1 MVNNDIKGYF
11 TFFDQIRENSFE
23 AIALLKKSDIKNL
36 LLTGDNERVAKK
48 VSEELKMDGFIA
60 NVLPHEKLEKVK
72 ELQQKGEFVAMTG
85 DGVNDAPALAQSDVG
100 IAVGSGTDV
109 AAETAD
115 IILVNSNPMDIAN
128 LILFGKATYNKM
140 IQNLWWAAGY
150 NIIAIP
156 LAAGVLYKWNIMLE
170 PCSRRCAYEFK
181 YYCCCYKCTTIKT
194 KLAMI
199 EKIISW
205 STHNRFF
212 VWIGIVMI
220 VVGGVWSVMTT
231 PVDAIPD
238 LSENQVIVYTEWMGR
253 NPQIMEDQI
262 TYPLVSNLQGIP
274 NVKSIRAAS
283 MFGMSFIFVIFDEDA
298 EIYWARTR
306 VLERLNFAQQALP
319 PGVTPSLGPDGTGVG
334 HVFWYTLQGDGYDLG
349 ELRAVQDWYVKF
361 ALQNVEGVSEV
372 ASFGGFQKQYQV
384 SINPHKLVY
393 FNVSAM
399 DVSNALK
406 ANNRDV
412 GGSIYEMNRMGYMIR
427 GLGYIKDIKDIEEI
441 AVGAY
446 KSIPV
451 RLKDVADV
459 QMSSDIRLG
468 IVDENGEGEVVGGV
482 VVARYGENAKE
493 VIDNVKERLSDV
505 EKGLPP
511 GVKIKIAYDR
521 SNLIEAAITT
531 LKEALIEEIIVVS
544 LIVLLFLF
552 HVRSA
557 LVAIVTIPLSVLIG
571 FMLIKFF
578 GISLNIMS
586 LGGIALAIGDLVDAG
601 IVMTENAYKKL
612 VNAVLKTDE

>member
-1 MVNNDIKGYF
+1 
-11 TFFDQIRENSFE
+11 
-23 AIALLKKSDIKNL
+23 
-36 LLTGDNERVAKK
+36 
-48 VSEELKMDGFIA
+48 
-60 NVLPHEKLEKVK
+60 
-72 ELQQKGEFVAMTG
+72 
-85 DGVNDAPALAQSDVG
+85 
-100 IAVGSGTDV
+100 
-109 AAETAD
+109 
-115 IILVNSNPMDIAN
+115 
-128 LILFGKATYNKM
+128 
-140 IQNLWWAAGY
+140 
-150 NIIAIP
+150 
-156 LAAGVLYKWNIMLE
+156 
-170 PCSRRCAYEFK
+170 
-181 YYCCCYKCTTIKT
+181 
-194 KLAMI
+194 MI

-212 VWIGIVMI
+212 VWIGILLI

-262 TYPLVSNLQGIP
+262 TYPLISNLQGIP
-274 NVKSIRAAS
+274 NVKAIRGAS
-283 MFGMSFIFVIFDEDA
+283 MFGMSFIFVIFNDDA

-319 PGVTPSLGPDGTGVG
+319 QGVTPSLGPDGTGVG

-384 SINPHKLVY
+384 SINPNKLIY
-393 FNVSAM
+393 YNVSAM
-399 DVSNALK
+399 DVANALK

-427 GLGYIKDIKDIEEI
+427 GLGYIKSIQDIEEI
-441 AVGAY
+441 SVGSN
-446 KSIPV
+446 KNIPIK
-451 RLKDVADV
+451 LKDVADV

-468 IVDENGEGEVVGGV
+468 IVDENGEVEVVGGV

-493 VIDNVKERLSDV
+493 VIDRVKDRLGDV

-521 SNLIEAAITT
+521 SNLIEAAVAT
-531 LKEALIEEIIVVS
+531 LKEALIEEIIVVA
-544 LIVLLFLF
+544 LVVLLFLF

-557 LVAIVTIPLSVLIG
+557 TVAIITIPLSVLIG
-571 FMLIKFF
+571 FILVKLF

-601 IVMTENAYKKL
+601 IVMTENAYKGL
-612 VNAVLKTDE
+612 VKAVLKTDE

>member
-1 MVNNDIKGYF
+1 
-11 TFFDQIRENSFE
+11 
-23 AIALLKKSDIKNL
+23 
-36 LLTGDNERVAKK
+36 
-48 VSEELKMDGFIA
+48 
-60 NVLPHEKLEKVK
+60 
-72 ELQQKGEFVAMTG
+72 
-85 DGVNDAPALAQSDVG
+85 
-100 IAVGSGTDV
+100 
-109 AAETAD
+109 
-115 IILVNSNPMDIAN
+115 
-128 LILFGKATYNKM
+128 
-140 IQNLWWAAGY
+140 
-150 NIIAIP
+150 
-156 LAAGVLYKWNIMLE
+156 
-170 PCSRRCAYEFK
+170 
-181 YYCCCYKCTTIKT
+181 
-194 KLAMI
+194 MI
-199 EKIISW
+199 EKIITW

-212 VWIGIVMI
+212 VWIGILLI
-220 VVGGVWSVMTT
+220 VAGGIYSVLNT

-274 NVKSIRAAS
+274 NIKAIRAAS
-283 MFGMSFIFVIFDEDA
+283 MFGMSFIFVIFNDDA

-306 VLERLNFAQQALP
+306 VLERLNYAQRFLP
-319 PGVTPSLGPDGTGVG
+319 QGVTPSLGPDGTGVG

-361 ALQNVEGVSEV
+361 ALQNVQGVSEV

-384 SINPHKLVY
+384 SINPNKLIY
-393 FNVSAM
+393 YNISAM
-399 DVSNALK
+399 DVANALK

-427 GLGYIKDIKDIEEI
+427 GLGYIRDIKDIEEI
-441 AVGAY
+441 SVGSN
-446 KSIPV
+446 KSIPIK
-451 RLKDVADV
+451 LKDVADV

-493 VIDNVKERLSDV
+493 VIDNIKEKLSEV

-511 GVKIKIAYDR
+511 GVKFKIAYDR
-521 SNLIEAAITT
+521 SDLIEAAIAT

-544 LIVLLFLF
+544 LVVFIFLF

-557 LVAIVTIPLSVLIG
+557 IVAIITIPLSVLIG
-571 FMLIKFF
+571 FMVINLF

-601 IVMTENAYKKL
+601 IVMTENAYKRDRKS
-612 VNAVLKTDE
+612 VV

>member
-1 MVNNDIKGYF
+1 
-11 TFFDQIRENSFE
+11 
-23 AIALLKKSDIKNL
+23 
-36 LLTGDNERVAKK
+36 
-48 VSEELKMDGFIA
+48 
-60 NVLPHEKLEKVK
+60 
-72 ELQQKGEFVAMTG
+72 
-85 DGVNDAPALAQSDVG
+85 
-100 IAVGSGTDV
+100 
-109 AAETAD
+109 
-115 IILVNSNPMDIAN
+115 
-128 LILFGKATYNKM
+128 
-140 IQNLWWAAGY
+140 
-150 NIIAIP
+150 
-156 LAAGVLYKWNIMLE
+156 
-170 PCSRRCAYEFK
+170 
-181 YYCCCYKCTTIKT
+181 
-194 KLAMI
+194 MI

-212 VWIGIVMI
+212 VWIGILLI

-262 TYPLVSNLQGIP
+262 TYPLISNLQGIP
-274 NVKSIRAAS
+274 NVKAIRGAS
-283 MFGMSFIFVIFDEDA
+283 MFGMSFIFVIFNDDA

-319 PGVTPSLGPDGTGVG
+319 QGVTPTLGPDGTGVG

-384 SINPHKLVY
+384 SINPNKLIY
-393 FNVSAM
+393 YNVSAM
-399 DVSNALK
+399 DVANALK

-427 GLGYIKDIKDIEEI
+427 GLGYIKRIQDIEEI
-441 AVGAY
+441 SVGSN
-446 KSIPV
+446 KNIPIK
-451 RLKDVADV
+451 LKDVADV

-493 VIDNVKERLSDV
+493 VIDRVKDRLGDV

-521 SNLIEAAITT
+521 SNLIEAAVAT
-531 LKEALIEEIIVVS
+531 LKEALIEEIIVVA
-544 LIVLLFLF
+544 LVVFLFLF

-557 LVAIVTIPLSVLIG
+557 TVAIITIPLSVLIG
-571 FMLIKFF
+571 FILVKLF

-601 IVMTENAYKKL
+601 IVMTENAYKGL
-612 VNAVLKTDE
+612 VKAVLKTDE

>member
-1 MVNNDIKGYF
+1 
-11 TFFDQIRENSFE
+11 
-23 AIALLKKSDIKNL
+23 
-36 LLTGDNERVAKK
+36 
-48 VSEELKMDGFIA
+48 
-60 NVLPHEKLEKVK
+60 
-72 ELQQKGEFVAMTG
+72 
-85 DGVNDAPALAQSDVG
+85 
-100 IAVGSGTDV
+100 
-109 AAETAD
+109 
-115 IILVNSNPMDIAN
+115 
-128 LILFGKATYNKM
+128 
-140 IQNLWWAAGY
+140 
-150 NIIAIP
+150 
-156 LAAGVLYKWNIMLE
+156 
-170 PCSRRCAYEFK
+170 
-181 YYCCCYKCTTIKT
+181 
-194 KLAMI
+194 MI

-212 VWIGIVMI
+212 VWIGIVLI
-220 VVGGVWSVMTT
+220 IVGGVWSVMNT

-283 MFGMSFIFVIFDEDA
+283 MFGMSFIFVIFNDDA

-319 PGVTPSLGPDGTGVG
+319 QGVTPSLGPDGTGVG

-384 SINPHKLVY
+384 SINPNKLIY
-393 FNVSAM
+393 YNVSAM
-399 DVSNALK
+399 DVANALK

-441 AVGAY
+441 SVGSNR
-446 KSIPV
+446 SIPIK
-451 RLKDVADV
+451 LKDVADV

-468 IVDENGEGEVVGGV
+468 IVDENGDGEVVGGV

-493 VIDNVKERLSDV
+493 VIDRVKERLDDV

-521 SNLIEAAITT
+521 SNLIEAAIST
-531 LKEALIEEIIVVS
+531 LKEALWEEIAVVS

-557 LVAIVTIPLSVLIG
+557 VVAIITIPLSVLIG
-571 FMLIKFF
+571 FIIIKLF

-601 IVMTENAYKKL
+601 IVMTENAYKSL
-612 VNAVLKTDE
+612 VRAVIKTEE